1 MKGGDAMRIRNSFLT
16 AISVLALSACA
27 TTQTPVAPKTE
38 VPAAPSASEANVI
51 HPEIWPKGQSGV
63 ARDPAI
69 EAKVAAL
76 LAQMTTEEK
85 VAQTIQADVASVT
98 PADVAKY
105 RLGSVLNGGNSGPYG
120 NDRAPAADWLKEADE
135 FHAASTNAPPGHP
148 GIPVIW
154 GSDSVHG
161 NSNIIGATVFPHN
174 IGLGAA
180 RDPDLMREIGKVTA
194 IETRVVGADW
204 TFAPTIAVVR
214 DDRWGRT
221 YEGYSED
228 PAIVHDYASAM
239 IEGIQGKPGDADFLR
254 DGHIIATAKHFLG
267 DGGTDKGH
275 DQGDNLYSEKDLRD
289 IFSPGYQSAIAAG
302 AQTVMASY
310 SSWHGQKMHGNKAL
324 LSDVLVGR
332 FGLDGFVVSDWNAH
346 GQLSGCT
353 NSSCAAAYLAG
364 IDMIMAPDGWRGLY
378 ENTLKQVQSG
388 EIPMAR
394 MDEAVSRILRVK
406 LRAGVMDEGKP
417 STRMYGGK
425 WDELGSPAH
434 RAVARRAVQESVVLL
449 KNDGGVLP
457 LKPSLHVLVAGD
469 GANDMGKQTGGWTI
483 SWQGTGNSRADFPNG
498 QTILE
503 GIAEKVKAAG
513 GTATFS
519 ASGKFRDKPDAAIV
533 VFGENPYAEFAGD
546 RDNLAFEPADSHD
559 LHLLQSLHAQ
569 GIPVIG
575 VFLSGRPMYLTR
587 EINASDAFVVAWLPG
602 TEGGGIADLLFR
614 NADGTVAHDFHGKLS
629 YSWPRGPTQT
639 PLNPPGHFDADAP
652 YDPLFAFG
660 YGLDYAHPQNVGP
673 LPEAPA
679 AEVAVSN
686 TDTYLLAG
694 HAAAPWSLSLVD
706 AKGVSTP
713 ADSASAATPDGALK
727 LARIDHKTQE
737 DTVVATWKSP
747 ASLAMTGAPVD
758 LSRHANG
765 DMSLKFDLRLA
776 NAPSGPVM
784 LTMGCGAGCQGG
796 VDVTQSLRALSG
808 KGWTSLPVRL
818 NCFKVR
824 GADMSRIATPFLL
837 TSQSPLVLDI
847 GAVRLVPGEGP
858 PVCPAAPQS

>member
-1 MKGGDAMRIRNSFLT
+1 MPSRIRNGLFAVATALT
-16 AISVLALSACA
+16 LGACSILQKEEPKA
-27 TTQTPVAPKTE
+27 EAATQTP
-38 VPAAPSASEANVI
+38 PASDANVI
-51 HPEIWPKGQSGV
+51 HPEVWPQGQSGL

-120 NDRAPAADWLKEADE
+120 NDRAPAPDWLKEADE
-135 FHAASTNAPPGHP
+135 FYAASANAPAGRP

-161 NSNIIGATVFPHN
+161 NSNIIGATIFPHN

-180 RDPDLMREIGKVTA
+180 RDADLLREIGRITA

-228 PAIVHDYASAM
+228 PSIVRDYAGAM
-239 IEGIQGKPGDADFLR
+239 VEGIQGKPGDADFLR

-302 AQTVMASY
+302 VQTVMTSY
-310 SSWHGQKMHGNKAL
+310 SSWHGQKMHGNKSL
-324 LSDVLVGR
+324 VSDVLVGR
-332 FGLDGFVVSDWNAH
+332 FGLDGFVVSDWNGH
-346 GQLSGCT
+346 GQVQGCT
-353 NSSCAAAYLAG
+353 NTSCAAAYLAG

-388 EIPMAR
+388 ELPMAR
-394 MDEAVSRILRVK
+394 LDEAVSRILRVK
-406 LRAGVMDEGKP
+406 FRAGVMDEGKP
-417 STRMYGGK
+417 SARQYGGK

-434 RAVARRAVQESVVLL
+434 RAVARRAVQESLVLL
-449 KNDGGVLP
+449 KNDGGLLP
-457 LKPSLHVLVAGD
+457 LRPSLHVLVAGD

-498 QTILE
+498 QTIFE
-503 GIAEKVKAAG
+503 GIAEKVKAG
-513 GTATFS
+513 GGKATLS
-519 ASGKFRDKPDAAIV
+519 VDGTFRKKPDAAIV

-546 RDNLAFEPADSHD
+546 RDNLAFEPGDAHD
-559 LHLLQSLHAQ
+559 LRLLLALHAK

-575 VFLSGRPMYLTR
+575 VFLSGRPMYVTR
-587 EINASDAFVVAWLPG
+587 EINASDAFVAAWLPG
-602 TEGGGIADLLFR
+602 SEGGGVADLLFR
-614 NADGTVAHDFHGKLS
+614 DADGSVAHDFRGKLS
-629 YSWPRGPTQT
+629 YSWPRGPMQT
-639 PLNPPGHFDADAP
+639 PLNVPGHFDADAP

-673 LPEAPA
+673 LPEAPPG
-679 AEVAVSN
+679 EVAVAN
-686 TDTYLLAG
+686 VDTYLLAG
-694 HAAAPWSLSLVD
+694 RAAAPWSLSLIGAD
-706 AKGVSTP
+706 GTSTP
-713 ADSASAATPDGALK
+713 GDNSPAATADGALK
-727 LARIDHKTQE
+727 IARIDRRTQE
-737 DTVVATWKSP
+737 DTVAARWSGP
-747 ASLAMTGAPVD
+747 ASLAISGAPVD
-758 LSRHANG
+758 LSRQANG
-765 DMSLKFDLRLA
+765 DMSLRLDLRMA
-776 NAPSGPVM
+776 SAPGGPV
-784 LTMGCGAGCQGG
+784 LLAMGCGASCRGA
-796 VDVTQSLRALSG
+796 VDVTQALRDISG
-808 KGWTSLPVRL
+808 KGWTSLAVRL
-818 NCFKVR
+818 NCFKQK
-824 GADMSRIATPFLL
+824 GANMSAISVPFLL
-837 TSQSPLVLDI
+837 TNAAPLALDI
-847 GAVRLVPGEGP
+847 GSVKLVPGEGAP
-858 PVCPAAPQS
+858 TCPVGPQS